1 MNETASATIPL
12 GPFRNEEL
20 ADETRRDEIASQ
32 LQGVRWRMAI
42 CPGFKPKSAF
52 TFLCHTAFPDHVFL
66 PIWEFGHLAEGDA
79 LHGFS
84 VLDVE
89 VGLRFDERKQRWGL
103 AAFSAR
109 VREELNQALQDLR
122 RCASSWQN
130 DEGAELA
137 RLQAV
142 CLALDPDCQLQIEQ
156 AVELGKEDK
165 TLLDAFYPL
174 GRQFGAN
181 VEKRPEFTQPLAQ
194 LQNRRP
200 DLVGKA
206 REKARKGA
214 AAATRAKESAS
225 RRKQGKP
232 MSRIRTPNMTQAQSS
247 TALPPVSKTDLPPT
261 PPTHLHPR
269 DLRAIAPQPTWQLL
283 IDETGSE
290 FGIEAGQLS
299 KQDRTLGRFV
309 GLLLPAD
316 GGGLA
321 PLAAGWHAVDQG
333 IDEIDQVVQAIL
345 DAPVGILGITVQQLP
360 EAPGERWAFGI
371 IRLVDLVL
379 RLLPLDGPT
388 QLEVLIEQRG
398 RDFKGGT
405 QWPAV
410 AEQARLRLADA
421 YPERARQV
429 QLHIRTITKQG
440 SPYNGYVDALAFIAS
455 GASEHSRACL
465 AVSGL
470 AGTCLLGGD
479 AEFIGR
485 MLEWMDRGRT
495 LEGTEWT
502 TLLAQ
507 DEADRPGSLV
517 ATLLERLGEAAARDV
532 SLWRRYLDHLMG
544 HFDSR
549 SLDLKLLGRQTIWL
563 ERWRPSDQA
572 LPPLARLLWLTAQ
585 LARANHLGHTEQPWI
600 EELRTLADQLFK
612 EDAKLVCR
620 AELNL
625 AVTATNRF
633 DFEQAGRAL
642 QRWNPI
648 AAEAPGGLR
657 GLMQK
662 LLGVQPPPA
671 GAQADPAATAGLRY
685 WGQVRSSL
693 GQHAAFLGDQA
704 AAVRY
709 FDEALA
715 SFAQLSDPEMQ
726 RREQAQTQIYRIIA
740 LMDDPACEATLVR
753 EAIEERIGH
762 LSQALEHFA
771 GSASNQDKYAHHL
784 ALRWLVHRPDPEL
797 TAVYLAHREDW
808 EIASGHPWPLIQ
820 LYRGMLLH
828 PQDAE
833 AARELALDGAGI
845 AFADESGPVVHLI
858 GACCRTIAVV
868 WGEPWPEAPA
878 RLDQLAVDL
887 PLAKPRI
894 ERLRKAQQQ
903 PAEPLTLLRE
913 VLPFNFR

>member
-1 MNETASATIPL
+1 MNTTTQSQPA
-12 GPFRNEEL
+12 GPFLNAEL
-20 ADETRRDEIASQ
+20 VDETRREEIARQ
-32 LQGVRWRMAI
+32 LQGVQWRMAV

-52 TFLCHTAFPDHVFL
+52 TFLCHAAFPDRVFFL
-66 PIWEFGHLAEGDA
+66 VKEFAEGDKIHP
-79 LHGFS
+79 LT

-89 VGLRFDERKQRWGL
+89 VGLQFDEKKQRWGL
-103 AAFSAR
+103 AAVSATLC
-109 VREELNQALQDLR
+109 EELNKALHAVR

-137 RLQAV
+137 RLQAA
-142 CLALDPDCQLQIEQ
+142 CLAIDPDCQPQIEQ
-156 AVELGKEDK
+156 ATELGAEDK
-165 TLLDAFYPL
+165 ALLDTFYPL
-174 GRQFGAN
+174 GRRFGAN
-181 VEKRPEFTQPLAQ
+181 VEKRPEFTQQLAQ
-194 LQNRRP
+194 LQSRRP

-206 REKARKGA
+206 KEQARKGVA
-214 AAATRAKESAS
+214 AAKRGQEAAN

-232 MSRIRTPNMTQAQSS
+232 MSRIRAPHIIQPQSS
-247 TALPPVSKTDLPPT
+247 TALPSVSKTNLPTTVPST
-261 PPTHLHPR
+261 LHPR
-269 DLRAIAPQPTWQLL
+269 DLRAVAPQPTWQLL

-321 PLAAGWHAVDQG
+321 PLAAGWHAIDQG
-333 IDEIDQVVQAIL
+333 IDEIDRVVQAIL
-345 DAPVGILGITVQQLP
+345 DAPVAVLGITVQQLP

-465 AVSGL
+465 AASGL

-502 TLLAQ
+502 KLLAQ
-507 DEADRPGSLV
+507 DEADQPGSLV
-517 ATLLERLGEAAARDV
+517 ATLLERLGEAAAQDV

-549 SLDLKLLGRQTIWL
+549 ALNMKLLGRQTIWL
-563 ERWRPSDQA
+563 ERWKPGEQT

-585 LARANHLGHTEQPWI
+585 LARTNHLGQTEQPWLD
-600 EELRTLADQLFK
+600 EMRTLADQLFR

-625 AVTATNRF
+625 AVTATNQF
-633 DFEQAGRAL
+633 DFAQASRAL
-642 QRWNPI
+642 QRWNPP
-648 AAEAPGGLR
+648 AAETPNGLR

-662 LLGVQPPPA
+662 LLGMQPPPV
-671 GAQADPAATAGLRY
+671 GLQADPAATAGLRY

-715 SFAQLSDPEMQ
+715 SFEQLSDPAMRQ
-726 RREQAQTQIYRIIA
+726 REQRQTQTYRAIA
-740 LMDDPACEATLVR
+740 LMDDPKSDAALLRQAVEQVTGALP
-753 EAIEERIGH
+753 
-762 LSQALEHFA
+762 QALQTLA
-771 GSASNQDKYAHHL
+771 GSVADKDKYAHHL
-784 ALRWLVHRPDPEL
+784 ALRWLVHRPDAAL
-797 TAVYLAHREDW
+797 TEGYLARREDW
-808 EIASGHPWPLIQ
+808 ETASGHPWPLIQ
-820 LYRGMLLH
+820 LYRGLLLY

-833 AARELALDGAGI
+833 AARELVLDGAGI
-845 AFADESGPVVHLI
+845 AFADDSGPVVHLI
-858 GACCRTIAVV
+858 GACCRTIAVA
-868 WGEPWPEAPA
+868 WGEPWPEAAA

-894 ERLRKAQQQ
+894 EYLRKAQQQ
-903 PAEPLTLLRE
+903 PAEPLALLRD